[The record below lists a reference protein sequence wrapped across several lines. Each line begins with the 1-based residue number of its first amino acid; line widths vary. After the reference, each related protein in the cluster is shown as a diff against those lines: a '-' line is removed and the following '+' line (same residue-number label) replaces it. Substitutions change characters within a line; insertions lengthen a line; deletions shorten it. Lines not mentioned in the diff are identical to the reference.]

1 MKIIC
6 VGRNYLAHIKELNH
20 PIPEE
25 PLFFLKPD
33 SALLQKNSPFFY
45 PDFSNNIHY
54 ECELVIRINRLGKS
68 IPEKY
73 ARKYYS
79 EIALG
84 LDMTCRDIQEKEI
97 ASSSPWSISKV
108 FDYSAPM
115 SQFIELETLGKDIQD
130 INFKLEKNKVLVQET
145 NTSDM
150 IFTVDKIISYLSQFM
165 TLKIGDLIFTGTPCG
180 VGEVKIGDSLEGFL
194 EGNPI
199 LKCDIK

>member
-6 VGRNYLAHIKELNH
+6 IGRNYLAHIKELKH

-33 SALLQKNSPFFY
+33 SSLLQKNSPFYY
-45 PDFSNNIHY
+45 PDFSNNVHY
-54 ECELVIRINRLGKS
+54 ECELVVKINRLGKS
-68 IPEKY
+68 IPERY
-73 ARKYYS
+73 AKNYYS
-79 EIALG
+79 EVALG

-97 ASSSPWSISKV
+97 ANSSPWSISKV

-115 SQFIELETLGKDIQD
+115 SKFIELETIGKVIQD
-130 INFKLEKNKVLVQET
+130 LNFKLQKNGETVQET

-150 IFTVDKIISYLSQFM
+150 IFTVDKIIAYLSQYM
-165 TLKIGDLIFTGTPCG
+165 TLKIGDMIFTGTPCG
-180 VGEVKIGDSLEGFL
+180 VGEVNIGDSLEGFL
-194 EGNPI
+194 EGNSV